1 MHLIDDLSE
10 AYNECIE
17 HQDHEIVLDKVLSYR
32 KFDYK
37 EDMN

>member
-1 MHLIDDLSE
+1 MKLVDDLSE
-10 AYNECIE
+10 CYNDIE
-17 HQDHEIVLDKVLSYR
+17 HQDHEIVLDKMLSYR